1 MGLNT
6 ALKPEER
13 LMNLDERLLEK
24 LAEWRPDSGRQTL
37 VVAEPT
43 INATVTVT
51 ADRTDVVGAQLWEVT
66 LDRPAALDVAGLKAW
81 ADKTAARVTGLLE
94 PLRVLE
100 IDGERSTALL
110 RSQAP
115 TQRGDSRFYYE
126 VLLNGKGRAQV
137 ARYQASAKPDGQ
149 RRQINFGLTH
159 ETLAKLVSDINASL

>member
-1 MGLNT
+1 
-6 ALKPEER
+6 
-13 LMNLDERLLEK
+13 MNLDERLLEK

-51 ADRTDVVGAQLWEVT
+51 ADRSDVVGAQLWEVT
-66 LDRPAALDVAGLKAW
+66 LERPANLDTAGLKAW
-81 ADKTAARVTGLLE
+81 AEKTATRATGLLE

-100 IDGERSTALL
+100 IDGEGSTALL

-115 TQRGDSRFYYE
+115 TQRGDNLFYYE
-126 VLLNGKGRAQV
+126 MTLRGQGRAHL
-137 ARYQASAKPDGQ
+137 ARYKASVKPDGK
-149 RRQINFGLTH
+149 REQINFGLTH

>member
-1 MGLNT
+1 
-6 ALKPEER
+6 
-13 LMNLDERLLEK
+13 MNLDERLLEK
-24 LAEWRPDSGRQTL
+24 LAEWRPESGRQTL
-37 VVAEPT
+37 VVAVPS

-51 ADRTDVVGAQLWEVT
+51 ADRSDVVGAQLWEVT
-66 LDRPAALDVAGLKAW
+66 LDRPASLDAAGLKSW

-100 IDGERSTALL
+100 IDGERLTALL

-115 TQRGDSRFYYE
+115 TQRGDNLFYYE
-126 VLLNGKGRAQV
+126 MRLQGQGQAQV

-159 ETLAKLVSDINASL
+159 ETLAKLVSDINAAL